1 MVKIEIIINSNG
13 TYVVNAQKEEKHK
26 SINDYFAKNK
36 VINQKIRDLV
46 GEILKREGE
55 HSK

>member
-13 TYVVNAQKEEKHK
+13 TYVVDAQKEEKHK
-26 SINDYFAKNK
+26 SINDYFTKDK

-55 HSK
+55 QSK